1 MQAQA
6 LGSWITNHANER
18 VLNISLSQKRRAWM
32 DGLFD
37 NIKNSQLPY
46 TYS

>member
-1 MQAQA
+1 VQAQA

-18 VLNISLSQKRRAWM
+18 VLNISLPLKRRAWM

-37 NIKNSQLPY
+37 NIENLQLPY
-46 TYS
+46 KYP